1 MLNISKD
8 QVSQSIKD
16 KNYSTINMVE
26 AKQSGQILR
35 KLIYIS
41 FATGFVL
48 LLLPWTQNIR
58 SDGRVS
64 VLKPNQKPQTIN
76 SVIGGRIENWYIQEG
91 DFVKQGDTLL
101 KISEV
106 KVDYFD
112 DQLVERTKNQVD
124 FKKQSVQA
132 YKDKITAQDEQIENL
147 KKQVD
152 LKLSQAS
159 NKLLQ
164 AKLQVQND
172 SNSYSAAQTDINI
185 ADYQY
190 QRTDSLYRNGLKS
203 LTALEKRRLNQQKVK
218 AKFIGAK
225 NKWLAAQ
232 NKVINARIEIANIRT
247 KYNLDLNKLQ
257 SSRLSTIS
265 AKLDAENSLTKLKNT
280 LSNYQFRN
288 DLYYITAPLDGYIT
302 KTMVNGIGE
311 TIKAG
316 QEILSMMPR
325 TYQLAIETYIEPLD
339 LPLVAKNENV
349 RIQFDGWPAIVFSG
363 WPNASHGTYDGKIY
377 AIDQFISSNGK
388 YRVLIAPDTTNYP
401 WPEALRVGAGASSMI
416 LLNDVPIFYELWR
429 QINGFPPDFYSYAER
444 KELKKKKKKK

>member
-1 MLNISKD
+1 MLNISENK
-8 QVSQSIKD
+8 VSEKIKA

-26 AKQSGQILR
+26 AKQSGRILR

-41 FATGFVL
+41 FGVGLIL
-48 LLLPWTQNIR
+48 LFLPWTQNIR
-58 SDGRVS
+58 SDGNVS

-76 SVIGGRIENWYIQEG
+76 SVIGGRIENWFVQEG
-91 DFVKQGDTLL
+91 DYVNQGDTLL

-112 DQLVERTKNQVD
+112 DQLVDRTKNQVE
-124 FKKQSVQA
+124 FKKQSVEA
-132 YKDKITAQDEQIENL
+132 YVDKIKAQDEQIENL
-147 KKQVD
+147 KKQQE
-152 LKLSQAS
+152 LKLNQAT

-164 AKLQVQND
+164 ARLKVQND
-172 SNSYSAAQTDINI
+172 SNSYAAAQTDIRI

-190 QRTDSLYRNGLKS
+190 RRIDSLYNAGLKS
-203 LTALEKRRLNQQKVK
+203 LTDLEKRKMTQQKAK
-218 AKFIGAK
+218 AKFVGAK
-225 NKWLAAQ
+225 NKWLASQ
-232 NKVINARIEIANIRT
+232 NNVINAQIEIANIRT
-247 KYNLDLNKLQ
+247 KFNLDLNKLQ

-265 AKLDAENSLTKLKNT
+265 AKLDAENSLTKLQNT
-280 LSNYQFRN
+280 LSNYEFRN
-288 DLYYITAPLDGYIT
+288 DLYYIIAPVDGYIT

-316 QEILSMMPR
+316 QEVLSMMPR
-325 TYQLAIETYIEPLD
+325 TYQLAVETYIDPLD

-363 WPNASHGTYDGKIY
+363 WPNASHGTYDGRIY
-377 AIDQFISSNGK
+377 AIDQFISANGK

-401 WPEALRVGAGASSMI
+401 WPDALRVGAGASSMI

-429 QINGFPPDFYSYAER
+429 RINGFPPDFYSAAER
-444 KELKKKKKKK
+444 KEMKAKGKK

>member
-1 MLNISKD
+1 MLNISNNK
-8 QVSQSIKD
+8 VSEKIKS
-16 KNYSTINMVE
+16 KGYSTINMVE
-26 AKQSGQILR
+26 AKQSGRVLR
-35 KLIYIS
+35 RLIYLS
-41 FATGFVL
+41 LGTGLVL
-48 LLLPWTQNIR
+48 LFLPWTQNIR
-58 SDGRVS
+58 SDGNVS

-76 SVIGGRIENWYIQEG
+76 SVIGGRIENWFIQEG
-91 DFVKQGDTLL
+91 DYVNEGDTLL

-112 DQLVERTKNQVD
+112 DQLVARTKSQVE

-132 YKDKITAQDEQIENL
+132 YNEKIKAQEDQIQNL
-147 KKQVD
+147 NIQRD
-152 LKLSQAS
+152 LKLNQAA

-164 AKLQVQND
+164 ARLKVQND
-172 SNSYSAAQTDINI
+172 SNSYSAAQTDIQI

-190 QRTDSLYRNGLKS
+190 RRTDSLYNAGLKS
-203 LTALEKRRLNQQKVK
+203 LTDLEKRKMNQQKAK
-218 AKFIGAK
+218 AKFVGAK

-232 NKVINARIEIANIRT
+232 NNVINAQIEIVNIRT
-247 KYNLDLNKLQ
+247 KFNLDLNKLQ

-265 AKLDAENSLTKLKNT
+265 ARLDAENSLTKLQNT

-288 DLYYITAPLDGYIT
+288 DLYFIIAPVDGYIT

-316 QEILSMMPR
+316 QSILSMMPR
-325 TYQLAIETYIEPLD
+325 AYQLAVETYIDPLD
-339 LPLVAKNENV
+339 LPLVSKNENV

-377 AIDQFISSNGK
+377 AIDQFISANGK

-401 WPEALRVGAGASSMI
+401 WPDALRVGAGASSMI

-429 QINGFPPDFYSYAER
+429 RINGFPADFYSAAEK
-444 KELKKKKKKK
+444 KEMKGKGKK